1 MNKSIWAVID
11 IDKGI
16 VALCST
22 GMIASRMADEYVS
35 ANYLVDTIEECE
47 DVEIRS
53 IELDTWMN
61 Y

>member
-1 MNKSIWAVID
+1 MENRVWAIID
-11 IDKGI
+11 IGKGI

-53 IELDTWMN
+53 IELDTWMD

>member
-1 MNKSIWAVID
+1 MENRVWAIID
-11 IDKGI
+11 MDKGI
-16 VALCST
+16 VALCRT
-22 GMIASRMADEYVS
+22 VFMAAQMTNEYVS

-53 IELDTWMN
+53 IELDTWMD

>member
-1 MNKSIWAVID
+1 MNNIVWAIID
-11 IDKGI
+11 VERGI

-22 GMIASRMADEYVS
+22 GTIASRMADEYVS

>member
-1 MNKSIWAVID
+1 MNKSVWAVID

-22 GMIASRMADEYVS
+22 GTIASRMADEYVS
-35 ANYLVDTIEECE
+35 ANYLVDTMEECE
-47 DVEIRS
+47 DVEIRN
-53 IELDTWMN
+53 IELDTWMD

>member
-1 MNKSIWAVID
+1 MNKSVWAVID
-11 IDKGI
+11 IERGI

-22 GMIASRMADEYVS
+22 GANASRMADEYVS
-35 ANYLVDTIEECE
+35 ANYPVNTIEECE

-53 IELDTWMN
+53 IELDTWMD

>member
-1 MNKSIWAVID
+1 MSGIVWAVID
-11 IDKGI
+11 IEKGI
-16 VALCST
+16 IVICST
-22 GMIASRMADEYVS
+22 GANAARMADEYVS
-35 ANYLVDTIEECE
+35 ANYPVDTIEGCE

>member
-1 MNKSIWAVID
+1 MSGIVWAVID
-11 IDKGI
+11 IEKGI
-16 VALCST
+16 IAICST
-22 GMIASRMADEYVS
+22 GANAVRMADEYVS
-35 ANYLVDTIEECE
+35 ANYPVDTIERCE

>member
-1 MNKSIWAVID
+1 MENRVWAIID

-22 GMIASRMADEYVS
+22 GMITSRMADEYVS

-47 DVEIRS
+47 DVEIRR
-53 IELDTWMN
+53 IELDTWMD

>member
-1 MNKSIWAVID
+1 MNKSVWAVID
-11 IDKGI
+11 IERGI

-22 GMIASRMADEYVS
+22 GANASRMADEYVS
-35 ANYLVDTIEECE
+35 TNYLVDTIEECE
-47 DVEIRS
+47 DVEIRN

>member
-1 MNKSIWAVID
+1 MENRVWAIID

-53 IELDTWMN
+53 IELDTWMD